1 MSSFTSGQL
10 ARARVA
16 AAQQRRIKR
25 TKALTILAFLL
36 PGFILL
42 AVFMLYPVG
51 ASTYY
56 SLFKWNGLGPRE
68 TFVGLENYQRVL
80 SHKIFI
86 DALKHSL
93 LLVALSLL
101 IQLPL
106 ALGLALLLVRS
117 KIRGKRLLR
126 SIFFIPYVFSEVITA
141 ILWLYVYHPSNGLA
155 NVVLEGLGLEGMA
168 WLSNRATVMP
178 AIFVVLTWK
187 FFGFHMLLYMAAIQN
202 VPRDLEDAARVNGAD
217 ELGVLRY
224 VTLPM
229 MGGTIRLS
237 VFLSILGSMQ
247 QFIIVWLLTEGG
259 PVSSSELVV
268 TYLMKFGITRM
279 ALGYGSAVAVVM
291 FLLTLVFSIGYQ
303 RTIMRQDYLD

>member
-10 ARARVA
+10 ARAKLA
-16 AAQQRRIKR
+16 AGRQRRIKR

-56 SLFKWNGLGPRE
+56 SLFKWNGLGPRD

-80 SHKIFI
+80 GHKIFL

-101 IQLPL
+101 IQLPM

-117 KIRGKRLLR
+117 TIRGKRVLR
-126 SIFFIPYVFSEVITA
+126 AIFFIPYVFSEVITA
-141 ILWLYVYHPSNGLA
+141 ILWLYVYHPKNGLA
-155 NVVLEGLGLEGMA
+155 NMVLGGLGMENTA
-168 WLSNRATVMP
+168 WLADRGTVLP
-178 AIFVVLTWK
+178 AIFIVLTWK

-217 ELGVLRY
+217 EFDVLRY
-224 VTLPM
+224 VTIPM

-237 VFLSILGSMQ
+237 VFLSILGSLQ

-279 ALGYGSAVAVVM
+279 ALGYGSAVAVLM

>member
-10 ARARVA
+10 ARAKLA
-16 AAQQRRIKR
+16 AGQQRRIKR

-80 SHKIFI
+80 GHKIFL
-86 DALKHSL
+86 DALKHSA

-101 IQLPL
+101 IQLPM

-117 KIRGKRLLR
+117 KIRGKRFLR
-126 SIFFIPYVFSEVITA
+126 AIFFIPYVFSEVITA
-141 ILWLYVYHPSNGLA
+141 ILWLYVYHPKNGLA
-155 NVVLEGLGLEGMA
+155 NVVLNGVGLESTA
-168 WLSNRATVMP
+168 WLADRGTVLP

-217 ELGVLRY
+217 ELDVLRY
-224 VTLPM
+224 VTIPM

-279 ALGYGSAVAVVM
+279 ALGYGSAVAVLM

-303 RTIMRQDYLD
+303 RTIMRQDYVD

>member
-10 ARARVA
+10 ARAKLA
-16 AAQQRRIKR
+16 AGQQRRIKR
-25 TKALTILAFLL
+25 TRALTILAFLL

-80 SHKIFI
+80 GHKIFL

-101 IQLPL
+101 IQLPM

-117 KIRGKRLLR
+117 TIRGKRFLR
-126 SIFFIPYVFSEVITA
+126 AIFFIPYVFSEVITA
-141 ILWLYVYHPSNGLA
+141 ILWLYVYHPKNGLA
-155 NVVLEGLGLEGMA
+155 NMALNSVGMESTA
-168 WLSNRATVMP
+168 WLADRGTVLP

-217 ELGVLRY
+217 EFDVLRY
-224 VTLPM
+224 VTIPM

-237 VFLSILGSMQ
+237 VFLSILGSLQ

-279 ALGYGSAVAVVM
+279 ALGYGSAVAVLM

>member
-10 ARARVA
+10 ARAKLA
-16 AAQQRRIKR
+16 AGQQRRIKR

-80 SHKIFI
+80 GHKIFL

-101 IQLPL
+101 IQLPM

-117 KIRGKRLLR
+117 TIRGKRFLR
-126 SIFFIPYVFSEVITA
+126 AIFFIPYVFSEVITA
-141 ILWLYVYHPSNGLA
+141 ILWLYVYHPKNGLA
-155 NVVLEGLGLEGMA
+155 NVVLNSVGMESTA
-168 WLSNRATVMP
+168 WLADRGTVLP

-217 ELGVLRY
+217 EFDVLRY
-224 VTLPM
+224 VTIPM

-279 ALGYGSAVAVVM
+279 ALGYGSAVAVLM